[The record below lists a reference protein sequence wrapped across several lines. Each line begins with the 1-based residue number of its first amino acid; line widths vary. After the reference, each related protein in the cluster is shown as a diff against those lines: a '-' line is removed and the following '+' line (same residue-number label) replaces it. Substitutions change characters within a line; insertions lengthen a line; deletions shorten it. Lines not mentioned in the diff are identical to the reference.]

1 MKRLLHALLGLGW
14 LGILAFPADAQF
26 TSLYTFGDGVST
38 TTNGPGGAYYHGNR
52 FTNGRVWVEVLAE
65 RQGVVF
71 DSAKN
76 WSYFGHYSP
85 NLVTNVSNFMAPP
98 DVGTALFVIWV
109 NNADFVSHLADS
121 RFAPYN
127 VSNLAIWTNALSGSW
142 SNHLQAIQILHAKG
156 ARTFVMPNAV
166 DVTKVPYYVGLPTAD
181 KNFLRQRIADF
192 NAGFATTLAQARAT
206 LSGVAIH
213 IPDVFALFDDAVARP
228 ANYGLVNALDNGQ
241 SVDALSDFA
250 LTDKSLAGPGANYI
264 FWDYLDPSARAHA
277 IIADLAHELVSP
289 VRIRSLTLVNGG
301 NGQLNLTNLPIGLNG
316 FVDGSSSFV
325 DWPAAAAIQ
334 STTSAKTIQ
343 VSVTGPTQFYR
354 LRFPHAWTW
363 P

>member
-1 MKRLLHALLGLGW
+1 MLGLGW
-14 LGILAFPADAQF
+14 LGICPFPVDAQF

-38 TTNGPGGAYYHGNR
+38 TTNGPGGVYYHGNR
-52 FTNGRVWVEVLAE
+52 FTNGRVWVEVLAG
-65 RQGVVF
+65 RQGLVF

-85 NLVTNVSNFMAPP
+85 NLVTNVSNFIAPLN
-98 DVGTALFVIWV
+98 VGTALFVIWV

-121 RFAPYN
+121 RFAPFN
-127 VSNLAIWTNALSGSW
+127 NTRLGVWTNALNQSV
-142 SNHLQAIQILHAKG
+142 SNHLRAVQILHAKG

-166 DVTKVPYYVGLPTAD
+166 DVTKVPYYVGLPSAD
-181 KNFLRQRIADF
+181 KAFLRQRIADF
-192 NAGFATTLAQARAT
+192 NAGFAATLAQARGT
-206 LSGVAIH
+206 LPGVAIH

-228 ANYGLVNALDNGQ
+228 ADYGLVNALENGRT
-241 SVDALSDFA
+241 VDALSDPA
-250 LTDKSLAGPGANYI
+250 LEDKSLAGPGANYL

-289 VRIRSLTLVNGG
+289 VRISSLTLVSGSNY
-301 NGQLNLTNLPIGLNG
+301 QLEVTNLPRGLNG

-325 DWPAAAAIQ
+325 DWPVAATIQ
-334 STTSAKTIQ
+334 STGATQVIQ
-343 VSVTGPTQFYR
+343 VPVAGPIQFYR